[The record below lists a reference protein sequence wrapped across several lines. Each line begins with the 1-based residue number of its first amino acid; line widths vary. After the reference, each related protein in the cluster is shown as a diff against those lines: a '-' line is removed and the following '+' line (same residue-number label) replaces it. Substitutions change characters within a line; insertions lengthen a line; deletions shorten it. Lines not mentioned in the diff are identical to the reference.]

1 MPFWKWWTSI
11 VIIAL
16 AISYAQYQFD
26 ILNFVY
32 TNDPTRITAI
42 IGIIFLLCTTR
53 IGYLG
58 WQNQFTSEYDTQFLN
73 NNNDLL
79 WFCSDV
85 VMSIGMVG
93 TLIGFLI
100 VLTTTFTN
108 IDTTSAQAMKEVI
121 GTLASGMGIALMTSL
136 IGLISSIILKFQLVM
151 LENSNEE
158 I

>member
-11 VIIAL
+11 VVIIL
-16 AISYAQYQFD
+16 AISYAQYQLD
-26 ILNFVY
+26 ILNFIY
-32 TNDPTRITAI
+32 NNDPTRITAI
-42 IGIIFLLCTTR
+42 IGIIFLLCTIR
-53 IGYLG
+53 IGYVS
-58 WQNQFTSEYDTQFLN
+58 WQKQFLYTQQDHFN
-73 NNNDLL
+73 KNEIL

-100 VLTTTFTN
+100 VLTTTFTD

-136 IGLISSIILKFQLVM
+136 TGLISSIILKFQLVM
-151 LENSNEE
+151 TENLNERV
-158 I
+158 